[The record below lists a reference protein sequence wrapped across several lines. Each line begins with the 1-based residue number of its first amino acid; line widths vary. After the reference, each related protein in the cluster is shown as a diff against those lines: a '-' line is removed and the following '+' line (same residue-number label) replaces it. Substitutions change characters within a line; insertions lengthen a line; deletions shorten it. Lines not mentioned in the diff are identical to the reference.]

1 MTDTTGATAP
11 TSTLT
16 GLVRTLKGLENVVR
30 VDDTI
35 NTTFG
40 RGAMLFGWVVLST
53 LSIPLGAWLVS
64 FVSDSV
70 LAWLLGGVLLWVPL
84 LGLTIGHFLVYV
96 REVTAFIG
104 INAFTGVQHTF
115 TTGLHVIWP
124 WEQVHKRN
132 FINLDMGAISE
143 SIQYNTKDGARF
155 GYKYLILYRPS
166 VERLPIYRSVN
177 EGDIVVEV
185 QAIARSALSIET
197 MGRDASELSDAAT
210 ATALERAL
218 QEKFGQHNDD
228 VHELEHRF
236 GITFVNVSLSE
247 PTPNQDIIEGRQ
259 AIILAGM
266 LRRAADTI
274 RGKGKGRLSEQEAM
288 NLAAMLNKE
297 QVTKIVHAFEFGNDA
312 PRVVAQIIA
321 PFLARMGG
329 Q

>member
-40 RGAMLFGWVVLST
+40 RGALLFGWVVLSALT
-53 LSIPLGAWLVS
+53 VPLGALLVS
-64 FVSDSV
+64 FISDST
-70 LAWLLGGVLLWVPL
+70 LAWVIAAASLWLVVLLP
-84 LGLTIGHFLVYV
+84 TIGHFLVYV

-143 SIQYNTKDGARF
+143 SRNYNTRDGARF
-155 GYKYLILYRPS
+155 GYTYLILYRPN
-166 VERLPIYRSVN
+166 VERLPIYRSVK
-177 EGDIVVEV
+177 EGDIVAEV
-185 QAIARSALSIET
+185 QAIARSALSLGT
-197 MGRDASELSDAAT
+197 MERTVEELSSADTAA
-210 ATALERAL
+210 ALERAL
-218 QEKFGQHNDD
+218 QEKFGQHNDET
-228 VHELEHRF
+228 HELEYRF
-236 GITFVNVSLSE
+236 GITFVNISLSE
-247 PTPNQDIIEGRQ
+247 PTPDQDIIEGRQ
-259 AIILAGM
+259 AIVVAGM
-266 LRRAADTI
+266 LRNAADTI
-274 RGKGKGRLSEQEAM
+274 RGKDKELSEQEAM

-297 QVTKIVHAFEFGNDA
+297 KVIKTVHSYELGN
-312 PRVVAQIIA
+312 VA
-321 PFLARMGG
+321 PFIAQALASIFGPKTGG
-329 Q
+329 

>member
-1 MTDTTGATAP
+1 MTDTTGVTGAT
-11 TSTLT
+11 TLT
-16 GLVRTLKGLENVVR
+16 ELVQTLKGLENVVR

-40 RGAMLFGWVVLST
+40 RGAVLFVWVVLSA
-53 LSIPLGAWLVS
+53 LSIPLGALLVS
-64 FVSDSV
+64 FASDSI
-70 LAWLLGGVLLWVPL
+70 LAWILAGIILWLAVLLP
-84 LGLTIGHFLVYV
+84 TIGHFLVYV

-104 INAFTGVQHTF
+104 VNAFTGVQHTF

-132 FINLDMGAISE
+132 FINLDMGSISE
-143 SIQYNTKDGARF
+143 SIEYNTRDGARF
-155 GYKYLILYRPS
+155 GYRYLILYRPN
-166 VERLPIYRSVN
+166 VKRLPIYRSVK
-177 EGDIVVEV
+177 EGDIVAEV

-210 ATALERAL
+210 AVTLERAL

-247 PTPNQDIIEGRQ
+247 PTPNLDIIEGRQ
-259 AIILAGM
+259 AVLLADM
-266 LRRAADTI
+266 LRKAANII

-297 QVTKIVHAFEFGNDA
+297 QVTKTVHAFEFGSDA
-312 PRVVAQIIA
+312 PRLVAQIIA